1 MDQVKNSDS
10 QQPPITEKPVHE
22 EQDENVPKEQD
33 VAQTVQVEDDKVDEQ
48 EGIQVKHEYE
58 NNQDEQNQNQAQVQ
72 EEDNYGEEAHD
83 Q

>member
-33 VAQTVQVEDDKVDEQ
+33 VA
-48 EGIQVKHEYE
+48 
-58 NNQDEQNQNQAQVQ
+58 
-72 EEDNYGEEAHD
+72 
-83 Q
+83 